1 MSALVN
7 TLAGE
12 VKGDLRLYFPGQLMT
27 YFERIPADKLTP
39 NQQMILVAHEKEYND
54 TNYQI
59 QERLFN

>member
-1 MSALVN
+1 
-7 TLAGE
+7 
-12 VKGDLRLYFPGQLMT
+12 MT
-27 YFERIPADKLTP
+27 YFERIPADKLTS